1 MPVTAWQ
8 FSDTEAADEAVIK
21 LKQFD
26 DQDLIK
32 VEDMAVV
39 RWPQYAAGPAADE
52 HVTVQGGKVSSMMHK
67 IRHTRIDSSM
77 IESVKD
83 TMMPGTSALVLQS
96 SDAVIDALAAAV
108 GGPGVDLL
116 QSDLSVPQQDEL
128 RAALSQPADPAQPP
142 AAAEPQAPQDPPGE
156 LR

>member
-52 HVTVQGGKVSSMMHK
+52 HVTVQG
-67 IRHTRIDSSM
+67 
-77 IESVKD
+77 
-83 TMMPGTSALVLQS
+83 GTSALVLQS

>member
-26 DQDLIK
+26 EQDLIK

-52 HVTVQGGKVSSMMHK
+52 HVTVQGGKVSAMMHK
-67 IRHTRIDSSM
+67 ITHTRIDSSM

-83 TMMPGTSALVLQS
+83 SMMPGTSALVLQS
-96 SDAVIDALAAAV
+96 SNAVIDALAAAV

-128 RAALSQPADPAQPP
+128 RAALSQPP
-142 AAAEPQAPQDPPGE
+142 AAAEPAPMDPPAPVDPPGE

>member
-67 IRHTRIDSSM
+67 MRHNRIDSSM
-77 IESVKD
+77 IESVKAD
-83 TMMPGTSALVLQS
+83 MMPGTSVLVLQS
-96 SDAVIDALAAAV
+96 SDALVDALAEAV
-108 GGPGVDLL
+108 GGPGVGLMG
-116 QSDLSVPQQDEL
+116 SDRPVPQQD
-128 RAALSQPADPAQPP
+128 
-142 AAAEPQAPQDPPGE
+142 
-156 LR
+156 